1 MPDDGDAPRLIARL
15 VSLDPNVDGDDN
27 VQQWIEDASGAVF
40 PGDPTDSYTATAAFG
55 AIAFGTPVTND
66 ADYPILVT
74 GSCIVT
80 AATAAV
86 INLGVGPTVTPTV
99 DPITP
104 AITVAAATSVAFS
117 AVVPAGSTISLTH
130 TGTITVG
137 SPVCI
142 ATPVAGPRGT

>member
-15 VSLDPNVDGDDN
+15 VSLDPPVDGSDN
-27 VQQWIEDASGAVF
+27 VQDWIGVANGALF
-40 PGDPTDSYTATAAFG
+40 LGSAPSSHDATAAFG
-55 AIAFGTPVTND
+55 AVAFGTPVQNA
-66 ADYPILVT
+66 ADYAVLIS

-80 AATAAV
+80 AATAALV
-86 INLGVGPTVTPTV
+86 NLGVGSSATPTV

-104 AITVAAATSVAFS
+104 AITVAAATVVPFS
-117 AVVPAGSTISLTH
+117 ALVPSGYYLSLTH

-142 ATPVAGPRGT
+142 ASALNDGAPG